1 MAGESERL
9 VIIRHAPHSANQ
21 LREGL
26 DVALVAAAFGHQ
38 VSLLFIGQGV
48 LALLKDQTV
57 GAPGQK
63 ATLPTIAMLEMYDI
77 DQLLV
82 PEETLSAFNLHVDQL
97 VEGVTLVTAKEM
109 PGLLQRYTQ
118 VLNF

>member
-1 MAGESERL
+1 MSNENERL
-9 VIIRHAPHSANQ
+9 VIIRHAPFSSNA

-26 DVALVAAAFGHQ
+26 DVALVAAAFGQ
-38 VSLLFIGQGV
+38 AVSLLFLGQGV
-48 LALLKDQTV
+48 LALVKEQTA

-63 ATLPTIAMLEMYDI
+63 ATLPSIDMLEMYDI

-82 PEETLSAFNLHVDQL
+82 PKQSLDALNLEVTQL
-97 VEGVTLVTAKEM
+97 VDGVTVVPNGALTE
-109 PGLLQRYTQ
+109 LLNRHSD